1 MTDKELRRL
10 SRAELLELLLIQTK
24 ETERLRVRLENARQQ
39 LENRE
44 IRIRDSGNLA
54 EAVLAVN
61 GVIDAANAAAE
72 QYLENIARVEAE
84 TQARC
89 RQMLEEAELEAQRIR
104 NAAVAEVKR
113 GAENSEN
120 GLQDLLGEVMDLI
133 GE

>member
-72 QYLENIARVEAE
+72 QYLENIARMEAE

>member
-1 MTDKELRRL
+1 MTEKELKRL

-24 ETERLRVRLENARQQ
+24 ETERLRVRLENARNQ

-44 IRIRDSGNLA
+44 IQIRDSGNLA

-61 GVIDAANAAAE
+61 GVIDAAQAAAA
-72 QYLENIARVEAE
+72 QYLENIARMEAE

-89 RQMLEEAELEAQRIR
+89 QKMLEEAEQEAQRIR
-104 NAAVAEVKR
+104 NAAAAEAMH
-113 GAENSEN
+113 GTGNLQH
-120 GLQDLLGEVMDLI
+120 GLKDMLGEVMDLI

>member
-44 IRIRDSGNLA
+44 IRIQDSGNLA

-61 GVIDAANAAAE
+61 GVIDAANAAAA
-72 QYLENIARVEAE
+72 QYLENMARMESE

-89 RQMLEEAELEAQRIR
+89 RQMLEEAELEAKRIR
-104 NAAVAEVKR
+104 SAAAAEAKR
-113 GAENSEN
+113 GAGNSEN